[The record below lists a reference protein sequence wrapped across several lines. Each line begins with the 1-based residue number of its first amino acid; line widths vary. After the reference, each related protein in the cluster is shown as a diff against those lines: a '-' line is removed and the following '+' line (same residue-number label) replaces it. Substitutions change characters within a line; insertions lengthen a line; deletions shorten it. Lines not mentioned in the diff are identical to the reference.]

1 MTKPCF
7 GSVPRYGIRGIFG
20 QIHKGLISFVNNLR
34 ARKEECGT
42 TKDLTHA
49 VRNIEHS
56 SVFVAP
62 KTHMQLHVS
71 RLPGLFSKTLRKSVF
86 FQKSSSVTVENT
98 HTRERFA
105 RRCFLRKIFV
115 FKTFGY
121 RFKPYHRSNRR
132 HTTYRSYSTYV
143 MQHESRFTDWVH
155 EDFPPQHAVS
165 DIFEQFRS
173 ADFERARF
181 TRKLQHSTEA
191 FERCFEGKFYITKHF
206 LLKIRRFFANFDD
219 SFGCVLRKFS
229 KSNPTYPENRIF
241 PQILRCPKGFKTTF
255 AHTRFALNSSSAK
268 LSRHVIAA
276 FRRIVR
282 IVYAQSLP
290 SASDNTRCRTFGIS
304 PLSTVAHP
312 FSYV

>member
-1 MTKPCF
+1 MRNNKGSHTRRPKHRTFECF
-7 GSVPRYGIRGIFG
+7 CCAQNTYATACFATSGVVFQNTP
-20 QIHKGLISFVNNLR
+20 KISF
-34 ARKEECGT
+34 
-42 TKDLTHA
+42 
-49 VRNIEHS
+49 
-56 SVFVAP
+56 FP
-62 KTHMQLHVS
+62 KI
-71 RLPGLFSKTLRKSVF
+71 FI
-86 FQKSSSVTVENT
+86 
-98 HTRERFA
+98 
-105 RRCFLRKIFV
+105 RCFLRKIFV

-121 RFKPYHRSNRR
+121 RFKPYDRSNRR
-132 HTTYRSYSTYV
+132 HATYRSYSTYV

-206 LLKIRRFFANFDD
+206 LLKIRRFFASFND
-219 SFGCVLRKFS
+219 SSDCVLRKFS

-241 PQILRCPKGFKTTF
+241 PQILRCPRGFKTTF
-255 AHTRFALNSSSAK
+255 THTRFALNSSSAK